1 MSRPRLAGTPA
12 IARATLLLV
21 LLAFAGLLLGVP
33 ATPALAIPG
42 PSTPPVPVGERGA
55 LVRVGDDATL
65 EFGQTTDAVVV
76 IGGDADVAGT
86 VRTSVVVI
94 GGDAVIRSTAQI
106 GLELTNADAA
116 IVVVGGEVKQAP
128 GATVTG
134 TTQVVS
140 LTAPRLDVA
149 GVAWQ
154 LLSHP
159 GLSFVG
165 WLGDTIFCCVVAV
178 VVVALFRRQVRA
190 IRDRAFAEPLASL
203 GWGALTAF
211 LAGVTALILAA
222 TIIGL
227 IVVIP
232 GLLFSPFVMLF
243 IAGAAAF
250 SLGELLLRRIWAQ
263 PPNVYL
269 AALTG
274 VFVLQ
279 LLALIPIVGGLA
291 NLIAWLTALGAAAWA
306 LLRWRRDRQARMR
319 GGMTATSTPA
329 PTRTPTAN

>member
-1 MSRPRLAGTPA
+1 MSRPHLAGTPT
-12 IARATLLLV
+12 IARAGLLLV

-65 EFGQTTDAVVV
+65 EVGQTTDAVVV

-116 IVVVGGEVKQAP
+116 IVVVGGEVKQDP
-128 GATVTG
+128 GAAVTG

-140 LTAPRLDVA
+140 LTAPRLNVA
-149 GVAWQ
+149 GAAWHA
-154 LLSHP
+154 LSHP
-159 GLSFVG
+159 HISVAG
-165 WLGDTIFCCVVAV
+165 WLGNTIFYSVVAL
-178 VVVALFRRQVRA
+178 VVVALFQRQLRA
-190 IRDRAFAEPLASL
+190 IRDRALAEPLASL

-211 LAGVTALILAA
+211 LTLVVALILAA

-250 SLGELLLRRIWAQ
+250 SLGELLLGRIWAQ
-263 PPNVYL
+263 PPNVFL

-279 LLALIPIVGGLA
+279 LLGLIPIVGGIVNFA
-291 NLIAWLTALGAAAWA
+291 AWLIALGAAAWA
-306 LLRWRRDRQARMR
+306 LLQWRRDRQARMR
-319 GGMTATSTPA
+319 GGMTGAPA
-329 PTRTPTAN
+329 PTPTAD